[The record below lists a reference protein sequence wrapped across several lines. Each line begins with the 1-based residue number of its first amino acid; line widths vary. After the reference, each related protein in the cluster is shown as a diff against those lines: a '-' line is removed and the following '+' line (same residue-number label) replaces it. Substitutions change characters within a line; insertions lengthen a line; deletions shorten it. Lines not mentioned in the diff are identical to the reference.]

1 MYLYLSPVTGALYS
15 MIVGSR
21 MALATPC
28 GVSYTAPSVCA
39 MECTMPRPTLLKPMP
54 ATYWPSAMPSKP
66 SASPATAARRD
77 LAMISIAL
85 RWNMSVIS
93 QAPLVMKPS
102 MAWVSASMP
111 VAAVRPLGME
121 DIMSG
126 STTATS
132 GMSCTSTQ
140 TNLRFFSTSVIT

>member
-1 MYLYLSPVTGALYS
+1 
-15 MIVGSR
+15 
-21 MALATPC
+21 
-28 GVSYTAPSVCA
+28 
-39 MECTMPRPTLLKPMP
+39 
-54 ATYWPSAMPSKP
+54 MPSKP

-77 LAMISIAL
+77 LAIISIAL